1 MKFETAKDKTWA
13 SQWKVDTQNFVG
25 TAGLVFRKSKQQ
37 NIRLVQTAAVT
48 RAAAENACVWC
59 RRLQKIRKIPI
70 HEKKLAASE
79 KKFAASCDSVNEPLG

>member
-48 RAAAENACVWC
+48 RAAAENACV
-59 RRLQKIRKIPI
+59 
-70 HEKKLAASE
+70 
-79 KKFAASCDSVNEPLG
+79 